1 MSDKNVAYRY
11 AKPIVDLANEK
22 GVLDQVYADMQLLK
36 DTCEENSQF
45 MAVLRNPVIRGF
57 KKYAILKALFAD
69 KINALTL
76 QLFELMGRKDRED
89 MLYELSL
96 VFIEIYNAQKGI
108 QKVTV
113 ISASPLENE
122 QKADLQA
129 KLAQQLKKIIQIT
142 EKVDASLLGGFI
154 IQVGDNQI
162 IDNSVRSQ
170 LKRLK
175 LKFADTIK

>member
-11 AKPIVDLANEK
+11 AKPIMDLANEK
-22 GVLDQVYADMQLLK
+22 GVLDQVYADMQLLRT
-36 DTCEENSQF
+36 TCEQNSQF

-69 KINALTL
+69 KINTLTL
-76 QLFELMGRKDRED
+76 QLFELMGRKDRENI
-89 MLYELSL
+89 LYDLSA
-96 VFIEIYNAQKGI
+96 VFIDLYNEQKGI

-113 ISASPLENE
+113 ISAVPLEID

-129 KLAQQLKKIIQIT
+129 KLAQQLKKIIEIT
-142 EKVDASLLGGFI
+142 EEVDASLLGGLI
-154 IQVGDNQI
+154 IQVGENQI

-170 LKRLK
+170 LKRLR
-175 LKFADTIK
+175 LKFADTVK

>member
-22 GVLDQVYADMQLLK
+22 GILDQVYADMQLLK
-36 DTCEENSQF
+36 ETCEQNSLF

-57 KKYAILKALFAD
+57 KKYAILKSIFAD
-69 KINALTL
+69 KINALTM
-76 QLFELMGRKDRED
+76 QLFELMARKDRENL
-89 MLYELSL
+89 LYELSG
-96 VFIEIYNAQKGI
+96 VFIDIYNIQKGI
-108 QKVTV
+108 QKVTI
-113 ISASPLENE
+113 ISAAPLEND

-142 EKVDASLLGGFI
+142 EEVDDSLLGGFI
-154 IQVGDNQI
+154 VQVGDTQI

-175 LKFADTIK
+175 LQFTEAVK